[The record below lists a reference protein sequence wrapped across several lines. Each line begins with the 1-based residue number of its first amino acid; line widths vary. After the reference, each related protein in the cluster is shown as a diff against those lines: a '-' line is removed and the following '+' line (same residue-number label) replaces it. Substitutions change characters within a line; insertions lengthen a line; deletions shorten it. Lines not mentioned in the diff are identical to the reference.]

1 MAEVGPLVLK
11 VFIKGC
17 YDSLMSD
24 VRVEAIH
31 IHPVKSCR
39 RIEVEQAD
47 VIATGLK
54 HDREWQ
60 IVDEN
65 GECVTQ
71 RKHKILA
78 TVETALD
85 GDTVL
90 LSANG
95 NGSTI
100 LSREQAAE
108 VSVQHLVGR
117 RPVRAVDGGGEAAN
131 WISEL
136 LGERCRFASVTD
148 DSDHRAPSS
157 LDLFEQPIA
166 FVDLAPVLLTNL
178 ASLNWLQERALEQ
191 FSIDRFRPNVIVD
204 AGEPWI
210 EDTWHD
216 MAIGDAEL
224 AGEIPWPR
232 CAVPQINQDSGERNR
247 EPAVVLRAHRW
258 CKEAPELEGNVRNM
272 MEGHGVFGMAC
283 RIGPVG
289 ATIKVGDPLIVH
301 SYREPL
307 LAPPA

>member
-100 LSREQAAE
+100 LSREQAAG

-216 MAIGDAEL
+216 MGIGDAEL

-232 CAVPQINQDSGERNR
+232 CAVPQIDQHSGERQR

-258 CKEAPELEGNVRNM
+258 CREAPELEGNVRNM

>member
-85 GDTVL
+85 
-90 LSANG
+90 LS
-95 NGSTI
+95 
-100 LSREQAAE
+100 
-108 VSVQHLVGR
+108 
-117 RPVRAVDGGGEAAN
+117 
-131 WISEL
+131 
-136 LGERCRFASVTD
+136 
-148 DSDHRAPSS
+148 
-157 LDLFEQPIA
+157 
-166 FVDLAPVLLTNL
+166 
-178 ASLNWLQERALEQ
+178 
-191 FSIDRFRPNVIVD
+191 
-204 AGEPWI
+204 
-210 EDTWHD
+210 
-216 MAIGDAEL
+216 
-224 AGEIPWPR
+224 
-232 CAVPQINQDSGERNR
+232 
-247 EPAVVLRAHRW
+247 
-258 CKEAPELEGNVRNM
+258 
-272 MEGHGVFGMAC
+272 
-283 RIGPVG
+283 
-289 ATIKVGDPLIVH
+289 LIH
-301 SYREPL
+301 I
-307 LAPPA
+307 

>member
-1 MAEVGPLVLK
+1 MLKVGLLVLK
-11 VFIKGC
+11 VFVKGC

-148 DSDHRAPSS
+148 NSDHRAPSS

-178 ASLNWLQERALEQ
+178 ASLKWLQQRALEE

-216 MAIGDAEL
+216 MGIGDAEL

-232 CAVPQINQDSGERNR
+232 CAVPQIDQHSGERQR

-289 ATIKVGDPLIVH
+289 ETIKVGDPLIVH
-301 SYREPL
+301 SYRKPL
-307 LAPPA
+307 LAPPT

>member
-1 MAEVGPLVLK
+1 MLK
-11 VFIKGC
+11 VIAKGC
-17 YDSLMSD
+17 YDALMSD

-39 RIEVEQAD
+39 RIEVEEAD
-47 VIATGLK
+47 VVATGLK

-60 IVDEN
+60 IVDES
-65 GECVTQ
+65 GACITQ

-78 TVETALD
+78 TVDTALD

-90 LSANG
+90 LSAAS

-100 LSREQAAE
+100 LSREQATE

-117 RPVRAVDGGGEAAN
+117 RPVAAVDGGDEAAN

-136 LGERCRFASVTD
+136 IGERCRFASVTN
-148 DSDHRAPSS
+148 DSDHRPPSS

-178 ASLNWLQERALEQ
+178 ASLKWLQERASEQ
-191 FSIDRFRPNVIVD
+191 FTIDRFRPNVIVD

-210 EDTWHD
+210 EDTWHN
-216 MAIGDAEL
+216 MTISDAEL
-224 AGEIPWPR
+224 TGEIPWPR
-232 CAVPQINQDSGERNR
+232 CAVPQIDQNSGERHR

-258 CKEAPELEGNVRNM
+258 CDKAPELEGNVRSM

-289 ATIKVGDPLIVH
+289 GTIKVGDPLIVH

-307 LAPPA
+307 LEPPA